1 MLTPSNVSINAS
13 EMTKFLL
20 MMLKIV
26 WLSESTRSAVVK
38 GAAGPEVNAMMAIW
52 GMYVKR
58 NMTAGERIRE
68 SLAMALRFIGM

>member
-1 MLTPSNVSINAS
+1 MSINAS

-20 MMLKIV
+20 MMLKMV

-38 GAAGPEVNAMMAIW
+38 GAAGPEVNAMMAIC

-58 NMTAGERIRE
+58 NMTAGECRE
-68 SLAMALRFIGM
+68 LALAVALCR